1 MPVDNSAAV
10 TSAESTTRTL
20 ESMQA
25 AERNAKSVL
34 DKDAFMKLL
43 IEQMANQ
50 DPLSPSTDTEFI
62 AQLAQ
67 FSMLEQI
74 ESLND
79 TMTMG
84 QAYNMVGKSVTIG
97 IAEDTGEATFI
108 TGTVEKVFRS
118 GGIDYVV
125 VGGTIYP
132 AANVVSVNHTEDAP
146 STSNPL
152 SGNTGL
158 LGRTVSDGDDISGI
172 VKKLFTRDGVA
183 YAVVTDSDGEDHEIP
198 VSDITEITND

>member
-1 MPVDNSAAV
+1 MSTNTSATSTTV
-10 TSAESTTRTL
+10 TSATRTL

-34 DKDAFMKLL
+34 DKDAFMQLL
-43 IEQMANQ
+43 VEQMANQ
-50 DPLSPSTDTEFI
+50 DPLSPTSDTDFI

-74 ESLND
+74 QSLND
-79 TMTMG
+79 TMTQS
-84 QAYNMVGKSVTIG
+84 QAYSMVGKNVTIG
-97 IAEDTGEATFI
+97 VVDSENNAVFI
-108 TGTVEKVFRS
+108 DGVVERVLRS

-125 VGGTIYP
+125 VNGTMYP
-132 AANVVSVNHTEDAP
+132 AANVLSVNHTKET
-146 STSNPL
+146 STTNPL

-158 LGRTVSDGDDISGI
+158 LGKTVSNGDDITGL

-183 YAVVTDSDGEDHEIP
+183 YAIVAGNDGNDHEIP
-198 VSDITEITND
+198 VSSISEITND

>member
-1 MPVDNSAAV
+1 MSTNTSATSTTV
-10 TSAESTTRTL
+10 TSATRTL

-34 DKDAFMKLL
+34 DKDAFMQLL
-43 IEQMANQ
+43 VEQMANQ
-50 DPLSPSTDTEFI
+50 DPLSPTSDTNFI

-74 ESLND
+74 QSLND
-79 TMTMG
+79 TMTQS
-84 QAYNMVGKSVTIG
+84 QAYSMVGKNVTIG
-97 IAEDTGEATFI
+97 VVDSENNAVFI
-108 TGTVEKVFRS
+108 DGVVERVLRS

-125 VGGTIYP
+125 VNGTMYP
-132 AANVVSVNHTEDAP
+132 AANVLSVNHTKET
-146 STSNPL
+146 STTNPL

-158 LGRTVSDGDDISGI
+158 LGKTVSNGDDITGL

-183 YAVVTDSDGEDHEIP
+183 YAIVAGNDGNDHEIP
-198 VSDITEITND
+198 VSSISEITND

>member
-1 MPVDNSAAV
+1 MPTTTPAV
-10 TSAESTTRTL
+10 ESMTRTL

-25 AERNAKSVL
+25 AERNAKSAL

-50 DPLSPSTDTEFI
+50 DPLSPTTDSDFI

-79 TMTMG
+79 TMTQG
-84 QAYNMVGKSVTIG
+84 QAYSMVGKNVTIG
-97 IAEDTGEATFI
+97 MFDSEGKPTFLSGI
-108 TGTVEKVFRS
+108 VESVLRS

-125 VGGTIYP
+125 VDGTMYP
-132 AANVVSVNHTEDAP
+132 LATVVSVNHVEQP
-146 STSNPL
+146 SAADSL

-158 LGRTVSDGDDISGI
+158 LGKTVSNGDDISGT
-172 VKKLFTRDGVA
+172 VKKLFTRDGVS
-183 YAVVTDSDGEDHEIP
+183 YAIVTDTDGEDHELP